1 MCSLIRT
8 FEPLDS
14 ALGTEAHLNLGY
26 PRQLTHCWP
35 LIVKNR
41 LRLLPEYHKMSPG
54 KRNTPTLLVG
64 VQISAATLE
73 NSLEVP

>member
-1 MCSLIRT
+1 MCSLVRT
-8 FEPLDS
+8 FGPLDS
-14 ALGTEAHLNLGY
+14 VLGTEAHLNLGS

-35 LIVKNR
+35 PIVKNR
-41 LRLLPEYHKMSPG
+41 LGLLPEYHKMSPG